1 MDALPPFAQ
10 AALLLDMDGTLL
22 DIAPTPDSVVVAPGL
37 AGTLEQLRDHLAGA
51 VAVVTGRP
59 VAQIDALLP
68 GVLTAVSGEHGGAI
82 RPAPGADLERAPL
95 PELPDALRSAA
106 AALAEPHPGVILE
119 HKARGFVLHYRLA
132 PELGRP
138 LRAALDSLL
147 VPHPALQL
155 IPAHMAWEIR
165 PNGVDKGSA
174 VRELMA
180 RAPFAGRIPVFIG
193 DDVTDEDGMRAARHF
208 GGAGLFVPDVFG
220 GAPGVRD
227 WLRRCADAAHWM
239 PFVAASTQD
248 TH

>member
-37 AGTLEQLRDHLAGA
+37 ADTLERLRDQLAGA

-68 GVLTAVSGEHGGAI
+68 GVLTAVSGEHGGAT
-82 RPAPGADLERAPL
+82 RPAPGAALERAPL
-95 PELPDALRSAA
+95 PGLPDALRAEA
-106 AALAEPHPGVILE
+106 AALADPHPGVILE

-132 PELGRP
+132 PERGLP
-138 LRAALDSLL
+138 LRAALDEMLA
-147 VPHPALQL
+147 PYPALQL

-165 PNGVDKGSA
+165 PHGADKGSA
-174 VRELMA
+174 VQGLMT
-180 RAPFAGRIPVFIG
+180 RAPFSGRSPVFIG
-193 DDVTDEDGMRAARHF
+193 DDVTDEDGMRAARLL

-220 GAPGVRD
+220 GAAEVRD
-227 WLRRCADAAHWM
+227 WLRRCAQAGDWA
-239 PFVAASTQD
+239 PFTGGPR
-248 TH
+248 